1 MGAFGVKSALK
12 VPTMSRLL
20 VVCLALVACSVQA
33 ADKNLVQ
40 LAKEL
45 KLHTLVKALKA
56 AELEQ
61 TIATG
66 GPFTIFAPTDAAF
79 EAIPDAVKDA
89 LKDKTVLQG
98 VLQYHVVSGKV
109 LSSQLSN
116 DMVVA
121 SLNKT
126 KIRINIYQGGKVIT
140 ATGSQVTNPDQ
151 MASNGVIHV
160 ISRVMYPV
168 PMLAIPDF
176 LAGNPDYSTLVTAV
190 GKAGVAPVLGGAG
203 PFTLFAPDNAAFSK
217 LPQGTLD
224 KLLKDVTALRAVLTY
239 HVVSGTYY
247 SAGLTS
253 GDVKTVQG
261 ATVKITVGDSGVMV
275 NNANVIKAD
284 MPVTNGVIHGI
295 DTVLIPPSVA
305 RRLH

>member
-109 LSSQLSN
+109 LSCQLSN
-116 DMVVA
+116 DMV
-121 SLNKT
+121 
-126 KIRINIYQGGKVIT
+126 
-140 ATGSQVTNPDQ
+140 
-151 MASNGVIHV
+151 
-160 ISRVMYPV
+160 
-168 PMLAIPDF
+168 
-176 LAGNPDYSTLVTAV
+176 
-190 GKAGVAPVLGGAG
+190 
-203 PFTLFAPDNAAFSK
+203 
-217 LPQGTLD
+217 
-224 KLLKDVTALRAVLTY
+224 
-239 HVVSGTYY
+239 
-247 SAGLTS
+247 
-253 GDVKTVQG
+253 
-261 ATVKITVGDSGVMV
+261 
-275 NNANVIKAD
+275 
-284 MPVTNGVIHGI
+284 
-295 DTVLIPPSVA
+295 
-305 RRLH
+305 